1 MFNLKKNKGEKGIT
15 LIALIVTIIVLLILA
30 GVSIAM
36 LTGENGILT
45 QAQNAKNKTEE
56 AATNEAKILNEY
68 EDKLDEYT
76 KTDKDSLKIVVN
88 SGENGGI
95 SFYYEEGEFEI
106 DWGDGSINNI
116 NDKVGENIKLA
127 SIDNVKVADALFR
140 SFGHDYAEKNKEY
153 IISITSKNNEFK
165 LLQPSNEYLSD
176 SRSKLIR
183 IENWG
188 NVGLETINLAG
199 CTNLTEI
206 ASPNKDSFKNIKDF
220 SGMFANTGLTS
231 IPEDLFANCPNVIDF
246 SGTFYNTKITEIP
259 EVLFKNCNKAESFLG
274 TFANCTELTNY
285 LPLWDSQ
292 YYNGGN
298 TNVGI
303 DKVGESCYGG
313 CTKLLQKEENLNA
326 IPEFWCTD
334 LN

>member
-1 MFNLKKNKGEKGIT
+1 
-15 LIALIVTIIVLLILA
+15 
-30 GVSIAM
+30 M
-36 LTGENGILT
+36 LEP
-45 QAQNAKNKTEE
+45 AKD
-56 AATNEAKILNEY
+56 Y
-68 EDKLDEYT
+68 FVD
-76 KTDKDSLKIVVN
+76 N
-88 SGENGGI
+88 S
-95 SFYYEEGEFEI
+95 
-106 DWGDGSINNI
+106 
-116 NDKVGENIKLA
+116 
-127 SIDNVKVADALFR
+127 
-140 SFGHDYAEKNKEY
+140 
-153 IISITSKNNEFK
+153 
-165 LLQPSNEYLSD
+165 
-176 SRSKLIR
+176 SKLIR

-188 NVGLETINLAG
+188 NVGLVTINLAN
-199 CTNLTEI
+199 CTNLT
-206 ASPNKDSFKNIKDF
+206 
-220 SGMFANTGLTS
+220 
-231 IPEDLFANCPNVIDF
+231 DF